1 MNPALL
7 VLLMPMTL
15 LEPRWQFSAAFS
27 QARLDTDLR
36 VDTPGGARGTET
48 NAEKDLGLSKSRIE
62 PRFSLRY
69 RPSRRHEL
77 EAGYQVVRRSASHT
91 LDAPVQFANETFGP
105 GEVVDTHLKTDR
117 GFVAYRYAW
126 LASNTWQA
134 GPSAGAGVLLVDAT
148 VEGASKAS
156 TETMGAL
163 GAYGRHQAGVRWTFE
178 ADARYGRSS
187 RSGSTWDAA
196 GAARWHASQKFA
208 LELGYGAS
216 VADLD
221 LDGGAVRYSV
231 QNLRIG
237 MVLTR

>member
-1 MNPALL
+1 MSLALFVL
-7 VLLMPMTL
+7 VMPLTL

-36 VDTPGGARGTET
+36 VDGALRGTDT

-62 PRFSLRY
+62 PRFTLRY

-91 LDAPVQFANETFGP
+91 LGGAMTFADETFAP
-105 GEVVDTHLKTDR
+105 GDVVTTHLKTDR
-117 GFVAYRYAW
+117 GFVTYRYAW
-126 LASNTWQA
+126 LASPTWQA
-134 GPSAGAGVLLVDAT
+134 GPSAGAGALFVDAT
-148 VEGASKAS
+148 VEGASKTS
-156 TETMGAL
+156 TEAVGAL
-163 GAYGRHQAGVRWTFE
+163 GAYGRHQAGTRWTFE
-178 ADARYGRSS
+178 ADARYGRST
-187 RSGSTWDAA
+187 RSGSIWDAA
-196 GAARWHASQKFA
+196 GAARWHASERLAF
-208 LELGYGAS
+208 ELGYGAS

-231 QNLRIG
+231 QNLRLG